1 MEVEG
6 PLTSAWPVKVSGK
19 SKGQIECGGVYSS
32 SPHPK
37 HEAGHVGSAKLD
49 LCWLRE
55 RSRYPVLWFVGPP
68 RMGSPCENVIIQF
81 LTHCLSQTLPVI
93 FSSEPTC
100 RGWDGMG
107 WDARRLLC
115 PLSAHFIRNLLI
127 AMQGSCLHHTFRAR
141 HMIWIVRV
149 LQVSGLLK

>member
-81 LTHCLSQTLPVI
+81 LTHSVFLRHFQ
-93 FSSEPTC
+93 SSSAVNPLVV
-100 RGWDGMG
+100 DGMG
-107 WDARRLLC
+107 WDGMHVGCYVRFRLT
-115 PLSAHFIRNLLI
+115 SF
-127 AMQGSCLHHTFRAR
+127 GTF
-141 HMIWIVRV
+141 
-149 LQVSGLLK
+149 